1 MLQPGQLQLHDSAV
15 PDLRDGTYRITLTPR
30 WAAGVEGTPPQSSAF
45 DLVVGDTTSDADVLA
60 VHPAAGADGAF
71 GDALPFVV
79 LRRRT
84 LPWERSGF
92 GQSGMPWLTVV
103 LTREGEGA
111 EAVLAADGS
120 LRCVDAATQA
130 RLLARPQEVR
140 LLSHVRE
147 VHAGDTLA
155 GLGDDDG
162 WQAVVVANRF
172 PRTPGLWRASLVSLD
187 RRDDL
192 LGNAPTLGLS
202 VLRSWTFTVSAG
214 THGFLATM
222 SALTPEA
229 FAAPA
234 NHPFVD
240 ATGAVALQKRDRG
253 GRTHSV
259 RYRSPLAPSAASS
272 PPPAPA
278 TVEPDVTEQA
288 AFALGRALAMADG
301 RLLRELAHLRAGA
314 LQQKA
319 RAQTAASLVGSVG
332 AAPMRAAGLAPEA
345 AAPAVPVHPHAL
357 AAASVARWRDAAD
370 VPDAGRRGA
379 AAPGLAPA
387 RGER

>member
-140 LLSHVRE
+140 LLSSLL
-147 VHAGDTLA
+147 TT
-155 GLGDDDG
+155 
-162 WQAVVVANRF
+162 VA
-172 PRTPGLWRASLVSLD
+172 PGA
-187 RRDDL
+187 L
-192 LGNAPTLGLS
+192 L
-202 VLRSWTFTVSAG
+202 
-214 THGFLATM
+214 
-222 SALTPEA
+222 
-229 FAAPA
+229 
-234 NHPFVD
+234 
-240 ATGAVALQKRDRG
+240 
-253 GRTHSV
+253 
-259 RYRSPLAPSAASS
+259 AAS
-272 PPPAPA
+272 
-278 TVEPDVTEQA
+278 DK
-288 AFALGRALAMADG
+288 
-301 RLLRELAHLRAGA
+301 
-314 LQQKA
+314 LQIVVQ
-319 RAQTAASLVGSVG
+319 L
-332 AAPMRAAGLAPEA
+332 
-345 AAPAVPVHPHAL
+345 
-357 AAASVARWRDAAD
+357 
-370 VPDAGRRGA
+370 
-379 AAPGLAPA
+379 
-387 RGER
+387 